1 MTYDNFDE
9 AYDFSLTKNNSKNKT
24 KTNGKINRRKKAK
37 TQTKEPYNSKFVRLK
52 IDKQSKLK

>member
-1 MTYDNFDE
+1 MTYDNLDE
-9 AYDFSLTKNNSKNKT
+9 TYDFNLTTNSKNKT